1 LSRLAGTHVGADCAT
16 AMAVRPANPIPRASN
31 GPRMRARKEIMD
43 SEQHRRVDRRTFIKG
58 GVVAGGVI
66 AGAGLGIRALADT
79 GSSRPK
85 AAPAAPGPGRASRH
99 HHRSAKPNILVIMVD
114 QLRFP
119 QWFSATPIGMS
130 LPPNIQRLREQS
142 VSLARHYTASND
154 CTPSRSA
161 MLTGLYTHQTGCMI
175 TGGSTL
181 DPGFPT
187 YGTMLREH
195 GYHTR
200 WLGKWHLTHG
210 DNHWSAPAGEAALER
225 YGFAGG
231 IYPSPDGAPGQG
243 FKIDPHVVTGFA
255 DWFREEGGAE
265 PWCTTV
271 SFVNPHDIAWW
282 YVWSDRVA
290 AEASA
295 RPTVR
300 RLPPNYETPE
310 LLDERR
316 KPRLQRS
323 LQETAAASFGPVPFE
338 GPEALPIW
346 LSFLDLYAKLQR
358 SVDRHIG
365 SVLKT
370 LESQPEIAA
379 NTVVVFTS
387 DHGEYGA
394 SHGLRGKGA
403 AAYEE
408 STRVPLLVKDPR
420 GVLTSALRTPRTQ
433 LSSSVDLAPLLLTIG
448 AGGNTW
454 RPSSRTLPRPD
465 APTSSMRPT
474 RWSRSSPSKPIR
486 PPRRCTSSRCE
497 HRRPSTPPTRTGPK
511 KASSRSRRAAK
522 PSSTTTAAMPGG
534 SSSTTAPITARSSRG
549 CSKCT
554 NMRSGTSCGRGC
566 RSDSSRPTGAASPT
580 TSRPPGRPPRGPRR
594 RASGAPNGRSGNSP
608 ATKARRR
615 PASLSPRP
623 SRGASGHATTGPER
637 RTAATVRL

>member
-1 LSRLAGTHVGADCAT
+1 
-16 AMAVRPANPIPRASN
+16 
-31 GPRMRARKEIMD
+31 MD
-43 SEQHRRVDRRTFIKG
+43 SEQHRRVDRRTFLKTG
-58 GVVAGGVI
+58 LAAGGV
-66 AGAGLGIRALADT
+66 AASAGLGIRALADT
-79 GSSRPK
+79 GSDRPK
-85 AAPAAPGPGRASRH
+85 AVTAPPPSGRASRRH
-99 HHRSAKPNILVIMVD
+99 RRSAKPNILVIMVD

-119 QWFSATPIGMS
+119 QWFSANPVGLS
-130 LPPNIQRLREQS
+130 LPQNIQRLREQS
-142 VSLARHYTASND
+142 VSFARHYTASND
-154 CTPSRSA
+154 CTPSRAA

-200 WLGKWHLTHG
+200 WLGKWHLTHH
-210 DNHWSAPAGEAALER
+210 DNHWTPEAGEAALET

-231 IYPSPDGAPGQG
+231 IYPSPDGGPGQG
-243 FKIDPHVVTGFA
+243 FKVDPHIVTGFA

-295 RPTVR
+295 RPTVH

-323 LQETAAASFGPVPFE
+323 LQQTAAASFGPVPFE
-338 GPEALPIW
+338 GPESLPIW

-358 SVDRHIG
+358 SVDRHVG
-365 SVLKT
+365 AVLAT
-370 LESQPEIAA
+370 LESQPEIAE

-408 STRVPLLVKDPR
+408 ATRVPLLVKDPR
-420 GVLTSALRTPRTQ
+420 GLLTKATRTPRTQ

-448 AGGNTW
+448 AGGNQWRRESQYAHLANRLDMAAILADPTAQGRPW
-454 RPSSRTLPRPD
+454 ILHATDEVVTEFAVEAYAANAPLHIVSLRTPQAKYATYSHWPEEGIQPLSAGGEAELYDYATHGGRLELQNIAGHSPLEQGLLELHEHAFRHELREGLPQNLKAAHGRGFADYFSTARAAVARATTSRRVRTEKTLGRISRDEGPPPPRERIQRGRQDRRPSSR
-465 APTSSMRPT
+465 A
-474 RWSRSSPSKPIR
+474 
-486 PPRRCTSSRCE
+486 
-497 HRRPSTPPTRTGPK
+497 
-511 KASSRSRRAAK
+511 
-522 PSSTTTAAMPGG
+522 
-534 SSSTTAPITARSSRG
+534 
-549 CSKCT
+549 
-554 NMRSGTSCGRGC
+554 
-566 RSDSSRPTGAASPT
+566 
-580 TSRPPGRPPRGPRR
+580 
-594 RASGAPNGRSGNSP
+594 
-608 ATKARRR
+608 
-615 PASLSPRP
+615 
-623 SRGASGHATTGPER
+623 
-637 RTAATVRL
+637 